1 MLKSRIAK
9 YVASETTCVL
19 ANALKRIVDH
29 QSDQDARQ
37 RDHERNHGEQPNLVG
52 RAHHREHLDVDHR
65 PEDQKGYDRAYR
77 KRVAVS
83 QGKKRVHVRADR
95 DDERQS
101 DHRQDR
107 EKGVAA
113 QRGQHVTRHEDL
125 RRPRDERAE
134 AEHLEH
140 QRDLV
145 AKDHD
150 ALLPPIP
157 PPIGSVMMVVI
168 VIVVLMMLIVIV
180 VLMMLIMVVVTM
192 MMLMI
197 VEFIGCP
204 YLAQGVVKALAD
216 QLHLILIEGD
226 EATDQVGDQQSASHP
241 DPYDRWVE
249 TEGLGGRQ
257 ERNGVDNRGREQK
270 GRGLRDA

>member
-9 YVASETTCVL
+9 YVASETTFVL
-19 ANALKRIVDH
+19 ANALKCKVDH

-37 RDHERNHGEQPNLVG
+37 RDQEGDHGEQPNLIG

-65 PEDQKGYDRAYR
+65 PEDQKRYDRAYR
-77 KRVAVS
+77 KRVAVG

-107 EKGVAA
+107 EKGVTT
-113 QRGQHVTRHEDL
+113 QRGQHIAWHEDL
-125 RRPRDERAE
+125 RRLRDERAK

-150 ALLPPIP
+150 ALLPSIP
-157 PPIGSVMMVVI
+157 PPIGSVMVVVI
-168 VIVVLMMLIVIV
+168 VVVLMVLITIVVLMV
-180 VLMMLIMVVVTM
+180 VLMM
-192 MMLMI
+192 

-204 YLAQGVVKALAD
+204 YLAQGVVKTL
-216 QLHLILIEGD
+216 
-226 EATDQVGDQQSASHP
+226 
-241 DPYDRWVE
+241 
-249 TEGLGGRQ
+249 
-257 ERNGVDNRGREQK
+257 
-270 GRGLRDA
+270 